1 MLEALFT
8 DGLQGNPVLKITMAM
23 LKSLAMVIVNVSI
36 FYKAYSILPQALL
49 LLEWLMLLL
58 F

>member
-1 MLEALFT
+1 MLEAVFT

-36 FYKAYSILPQALL
+36 FYKAYSILPQAL
-49 LLEWLMLLL
+49 
-58 F
+58 